1 MATLLRPEHLR
12 ADSFDAAEVLVVSAA
27 ERDVH
32 ESDKRF
38 VEQKL
43 RQAHME
49 DSAVILPAT
58 SDIAPNDNLAEG
70 VAGLGKRSKFALPL
84 VIIGHR
90 PPAAARPPAGALRGE
105 VRRSGP
111 VARQRMQPASWKTG
125 APKRKESI
133 AFRYGWSWTFPERK
147 STRLQ

>member
-43 RQAHME
+43 RQAYME
-49 DSAVILPAT
+49 DPSVILPAT

-70 VAGLGKRSKFALPL
+70 VAGIGKRSEFALPL

-90 PPAAARPPAGALRGE
+90 PCGLDVHACSGFVHNKIDFAVDVDGIALDVVLAPGNNADVHGLSSRKQSAA
-105 VRRSGP
+105 
-111 VARQRMQPASWKTG
+111 
-125 APKRKESI
+125 
-133 AFRYGWSWTFPERK
+133 
-147 STRLQ
+147 